1 MQLPSTNTVISQKKG
16 HYREEEHNLRAK
28 GNLLNVYQV
37 SDVKTHNWEKEFHL
51 VQAYHDVQITYGQM
65 TQEGSN
71 QIVGLG

>member
-16 HYREEEHNLRAK
+16 HYREEEHNLRVK

-51 VQAYHDVQITYGQM
+51 VQT
-65 TQEGSN
+65 
-71 QIVGLG
+71 